1 MSYEFIFQIWRRY
14 HEKWDFSETIY
25 ELIHSKVNTFTE
37 CLMSTYRIW
46 EPAVGNERPLLLH
59 TNHFPHVIK
68 AGVIRHQ
75 VVERRLVF
83 FYNSWRITVDEN
95 NESLNVHLENSL
107 IYIVLKSCKQLNI
120 SEQSPVSWPLLM
132 VLRAISHSTSPKAQ
146 MSTLL

>member
-1 MSYEFIFQIWRRY
+1 MSYEFIFQIWRS
-14 HEKWDFSETIY
+14 EKWDFSETIY
-25 ELIHSKVNTFTE
+25 ERIHSKVNTFTE

-83 FYNSWRITVDEN
+83 FYNSCRITVDEN
-95 NESLNVHLENSL
+95 KESLNVHLENSL